1 MDVDIGNALGTQP
14 GLTEATLDR
23 LDDRVAAAH
32 ETITAGMADEA
43 FGYASLCLP
52 ETCPLYTSPSPRD

>member
-32 ETITAGMADEA
+32 ETITAG
-43 FGYASLCLP
+43 
-52 ETCPLYTSPSPRD
+52 RD